1 MAGLKDWKRRRAL
14 GRVAGHLWVSEGIF
28 DFENKEPADYYRVYF
43 MADETEP
50 YARLIAV
57 HGHELE
63 IKLWEGEAFG
73 EQQQRVQSQALA
85 KYPLDIR
92 RKYYE
97 LIVRYTGEG
106 EFLFKDWWHPFVFR
120 FKEWVLQSR
129 YQIMTPIRAERL
141 DVLKAVL
148 DKRLNDNDYEYILEN
163 DTVNSQQVMVKL
175 FGPRVLNHAEGGRIS
190 SRIDLILKSLV
201 ESGDIERAGDDSFR
215 PLGRAITTVSQ
226 AETDDRRHRDTRRLT
241 LAAIFF
247 AAMAVDWGK
256 IYGWISGWFASPPSP

>member
-1 MAGLKDWKRRRAL
+1 MNILRRLSRWLAL
-14 GRVAGHLWVSEGIF
+14 RRVASHLWVSEDIF

-43 MADETEP
+43 MANENEHS
-50 YARLIAV
+50 ARVIAV
-57 HGHELE
+57 HGSELD
-63 IKLWEGEAFG
+63 IILWEGEAVG
-73 EQQQRVQSQALA
+73 EQQQRVQTQALA
-85 KYPLDIR
+85 EHSLDIT

-97 LIVRYTGEG
+97 HIVTYTGEV
-106 EFLFKDWWHPFVFR
+106 EFIFKDWWHPFVFR

-148 DKRLNDNDYEYILEN
+148 DKRLNDNDYEYILKN
-163 DTVNSQQVMVKL
+163 DTLNSQQVMVKL
-175 FGPRVLNHAEGGRIS
+175 FGPRVLHHAEGGRIS

-201 ESGDIERAGDDSFR
+201 ESGDIESVGDDSFR

-247 AAMAVDWGK
+247 AAVAVDWGK